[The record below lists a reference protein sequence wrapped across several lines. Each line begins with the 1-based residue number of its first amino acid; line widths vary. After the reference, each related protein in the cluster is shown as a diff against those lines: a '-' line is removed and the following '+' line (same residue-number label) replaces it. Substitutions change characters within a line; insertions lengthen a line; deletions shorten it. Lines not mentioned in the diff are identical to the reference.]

1 MNRDGAQH
9 RKYLK
14 EEKERREQRGAD
26 VKKTEMTRREQ
37 NRGEENGRE
46 AIGK

>member
-14 EEKERREQRGAD
+14 EEKERREQKGAD
-26 VKKTEMTRREQ
+26 VKKTAMTRREQ
-37 NRGEENGRE
+37 RTEEKRME
-46 AIGK
+46 GK